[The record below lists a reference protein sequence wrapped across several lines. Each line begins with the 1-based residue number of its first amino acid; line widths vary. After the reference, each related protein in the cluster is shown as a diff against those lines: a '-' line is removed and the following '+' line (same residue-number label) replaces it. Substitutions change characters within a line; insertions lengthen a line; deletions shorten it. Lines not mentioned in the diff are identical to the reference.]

1 MATKPKK
8 SKLTPEGRKKIVEAQ
23 KKRHAAK
30 KEELPA
36 PVIPKASE
44 TNFEERPENAA
55 RRLALRVQ
63 SLEEEIGDMTNERDD
78 LVQTVVNELRYH
90 RLRVAE
96 LNRELERRG
105 LTIG

>member
-8 SKLTPEGRKKIVEAQ
+8 SKLTPEGRKKIVDAQ
-23 KKRHAAK
+23 KKRHAASR
-30 KEELPA
+30 ELPA
-36 PVIPKASE
+36 PVIPKVSE
-44 TNFEERPENAA
+44 TNFTERPEDAT
-55 RRLALRVQ
+55 RRYALRVQ

-78 LVQTVVNELRYH
+78 LVQTLTNELRYH